1 MQIRH
6 ILRTVKVSTLVPAML
21 AVALLSMQ
29 AMAQSA
35 SQGSAAQGAAPQQP
49 LQRPAPGSTA
59 SAPAPQGQS
68 GQTAALKADDNY
80 RLGSGDRVRVTVY
93 GQPELT
99 GEYAVDGS
107 GQMSYPL
114 VGQIRAGGMTAH
126 ELEKALIGKL
136 SPDYLKNPS
145 ISVEVLTYRPFYI
158 VGEVRTPGSY
168 PFVSGMTV
176 LNAVALAGGFTYRAR
191 ENSFVVTRTAE
202 DGSKSK
208 VTAGAHATILPGDI
222 ITVRERYF

>member
-1 MQIRH
+1 MQTRH
-6 ILRTVKVSTLVPAML
+6 ILRTAKVSAIVPAIL
-21 AVALLSMQ
+21 AVALLSGQ
-29 AMAQSA
+29 ATAQNA
-35 SQGSAAQGAAPQQP
+35 SQGAAPQQP
-49 LQRPAPGSTA
+49 LQRSAAGSSTA
-59 SAPAPQGQS
+59 APPQGQS
-68 GQTAALKADDNY
+68 PGQSATLKADENY

-114 VGQIRAGGMTAH
+114 VGQIRAGGLTAH
-126 ELEKALIGKL
+126 QLEQALIGKL

-168 PFVSGMTV
+168 PFVNGMTV

-191 ENSFVVTRTAE
+191 ENSFYVTRTAE
-202 DGSKSK
+202 DGSKNKIS
-208 VTAGAHATILPGDI
+208 AGADATILPGDI

>member
-1 MQIRH
+1 MQILSQFRASGA
-6 ILRTVKVSTLVPAML
+6 IKLFAIAS
-21 AVALLSMQ
+21 ALL
-29 AMAQSA
+29 
-35 SQGSAAQGAAPQQP
+35 
-49 LQRPAPGSTA
+49 
-59 SAPAPQGQS
+59 
-68 GQTAALKADDNY
+68 TAALLCGQAAAQQAAQSPASQPVMQQAAAGANRAPPSQGVVLPSTAAEGY
-80 RLGSGDRVRVTVY
+80 RLGSGDRVRVTVF

-99 GEYAVDGS
+99 GEFAVDGG

-114 VGQIRAGGMTAH
+114 IGQLRAGGLTAA

-145 ISVEVLTYRPFYI
+145 VSVEVLTYRPFYI

-191 ENSFVVTRTAE
+191 ESSFYVTRTAE
-202 DGSKSK
+202 DGSKTK
-208 VTAGAHATILPGDI
+208 LDTGADATILPGDI

>member
-6 ILRTVKVSTLVPAML
+6 TLRTAKVSTIVPAML
-21 AVALLSMQ
+21 AVGLLSTQ
-29 AMAQSA
+29 AMAQNA
-35 SQGSAAQGAAPQQP
+35 SQGAVPQQP
-49 LQRPAPGSTA
+49 LQRSAAGSSAAVPTQTAPGQ
-59 SAPAPQGQS
+59 APGQS
-68 GQTAALKADDNY
+68 AALKADDSY
-80 RLGSGDRVRVTVY
+80 RLGSGDRVRITVY

-114 VGQIRAGGMTAH
+114 VGQIRAGGLTAH
-126 ELEKALIGKL
+126 DLEKALIGKL
-136 SPDYLKNPS
+136 SPNYLKNPS

-191 ENSFVVTRTAE
+191 ENSFYVTRTGE
-202 DGSKSK
+202 DGAKNK
-208 VTAGAHATILPGDI
+208 ITAGAEATILPGDI

>member
-1 MQIRH
+1 MQTTSARSAS
-6 ILRTVKVSTLVPAML
+6 RAPKVSILVPALL
-21 AVALLSMQ
+21 AVVLVSGQ
-29 AMAQSA
+29 TMAQSSPA
-35 SQGSAAQGAAPQQP
+35 AAPRPLQQAAAGQAAPGQLSGQSAALP
-49 LQRPAPGSTA
+49 
-59 SAPAPQGQS
+59 SANES
-68 GQTAALKADDNY
+68 Y

-99 GEYAVDGS
+99 GEYSVDGS

-114 VGQIRAGGMTAH
+114 VGQLRAGGLTAA
-126 ELEKALIGKL
+126 ELEKALIQKL
-136 SPDYLKNPS
+136 SPDYLKDPS

-168 PFVSGMTV
+168 PFVNGMTV

-191 ENSFVVTRTAE
+191 ENSFYVTRTAE

-208 VTAGAHATILPGDI
+208 LTSSAETTILPGDI

>member
-1 MQIRH
+1 MQTCH
-6 ILRTVKVSTLVPAML
+6 ILRTVKVSAIVPAIL
-21 AVALLSMQ
+21 AVVLLSAQ
-29 AMAQSA
+29 AMAQPA
-35 SQGSAAQGAAPQQP
+35 SQGAAPSQSTKQHTAAGSH
-49 LQRPAPGSTA
+49 APSQGT
-59 SAPAPQGQS
+59 QGQTS
-68 GQTAALKADDNY
+68 GQSAALKADESY

-126 ELEKALIGKL
+126 ELEKALVGKL

-145 ISVEVLTYRPFYI
+145 ISVEVLTFRPFYI

-168 PFVSGMTV
+168 PFVNGMSV

-191 ENSFVVTRTAE
+191 ENSFYVTRTGE
-202 DGSKSK
+202 DGSKNK
-208 VTAGAHATILPGDI
+208 ITAGADATILPGDI

>member
-1 MQIRH
+1 MQ
-6 ILRTVKVSTLVPAML
+6 TLATSNAPRATGL
-21 AVALLSMQ
+21 CAVASIFLAAILLSASVTAQPQQPGMQ
-29 AMAQSA
+29 QQAAA
-35 SQGSAAQGAAPQQP
+35 GANRAPAAQGAALP
-49 LQRPAPGSTA
+49 
-59 SAPAPQGQS
+59 SA
-68 GQTAALKADDNY
+68 AAEGY
-80 RLGSGDRVRVTVY
+80 RLGSGDRVRVTVF

-99 GEYAVDGS
+99 GEYAVDGG
-107 GQMSYPL
+107 GQMSFPL
-114 VGQIRAGGMTAH
+114 VGQLRAGGMTAV

-136 SPDYLKNPS
+136 SPEYLKNPS

-191 ENSFVVTRTAE
+191 ENSFYVTRTGE
-202 DGSKSK
+202 DGSKVKLTS
-208 VTAGAHATILPGDI
+208 GAETTILPGDI

>member
-1 MQIRH
+1 MQTRHTIR
-6 ILRTVKVSTLVPAML
+6 TAKVSAVIPAML
-21 AVALLSMQ
+21 AVALLSTQ
-29 AMAQSA
+29 AMAQNA
-35 SQGSAAQGAAPQQP
+35 SQGAVPQQP
-49 LQRPAPGSTA
+49 LPRPAAGSSAAAPTQTA
-59 SAPAPQGQS
+59 PGQS
-68 GQTAALKADDNY
+68 SGQSAALKADDSY
-80 RLGSGDRVRVTVY
+80 RLGSGDRVRITVY

-114 VGQIRAGGMTAH
+114 VGQIRAGGLTAH

-136 SPDYLKNPS
+136 SPNYLKNPS

-191 ENSFVVTRTAE
+191 ENSFYVTRTGE
-202 DGSKSK
+202 DGSKNK
-208 VTAGAHATILPGDI
+208 ITAGAEATILPGDI

>member
-1 MQIRH
+1 MQTRH
-6 ILRTVKVSTLVPAML
+6 TLRTVKVSAIVPAML
-21 AVALLSMQ
+21 AVVLLATQ
-29 AMAQSA
+29 AMAQPA
-35 SQGSAAQGAAPQQP
+35 SQGAAPSQP
-49 LQRPAPGSTA
+49 LTQRAAPAAASGQAAPSQAAPG
-59 SAPAPQGQS
+59 QS
-68 GQTAALKADDNY
+68 AALKADDSY

-99 GEYAVDGS
+99 GEYAVDGG

-126 ELEKALIGKL
+126 ELERALIGKL

-145 ISVEVLTYRPFYI
+145 ISVEVLTFRPFYI

-168 PFVSGMTV
+168 PFVNGMTV

-191 ENSFVVTRTAE
+191 ENSFYVTRTGE
-202 DGSKSK
+202 DGAKNK
-208 VTAGAHATILPGDI
+208 VSAGADATILPGDI

>member
-1 MQIRH
+1 MQTRH
-6 ILRTVKVSTLVPAML
+6 IFRTVKVSAIVPAML
-21 AVALLSMQ
+21 AVVLLSTQ

-35 SQGSAAQGAAPQQP
+35 SQGAAPSQP
-49 LQRPAPGSTA
+49 LTQRATPAAAPSQAAPAQAAPG
-59 SAPAPQGQS
+59 QS
-68 GQTAALKADDNY
+68 AALKADESY

-99 GEYAVDGS
+99 GEFAVDGG

-126 ELEKALIGKL
+126 ELEQALIGKL
-136 SPDYLKNPS
+136 SPNYLKNPS
-145 ISVEVLTYRPFYI
+145 ISVEVLTFRPFYI

-168 PFVSGMTV
+168 PFVNGMTV

-191 ENSFVVTRTAE
+191 ENSFYVTRTGE
-202 DGSKSK
+202 DGAKNK
-208 VTAGAHATILPGDI
+208 VSAGADATILPGDI

>member
-1 MQIRH
+1 MQTRQL
-6 ILRTVKVSTLVPAML
+6 LRTVKVSALVPAML
-21 AVALLSMQ
+21 AVALLSTQ
-29 AMAQSA
+29 TMAQNA
-35 SQGSAAQGAAPQQP
+35 SQGAVPQQP
-49 LQRPAPGSTA
+49 LSRPAAGSNA
-59 SAPAPQGQS
+59 AAPAQAAPSQAAGQS
-68 GQTAALKADDNY
+68 AALKADDSY
-80 RLGSGDRVRVTVY
+80 RLGSGDRVRVTVF

-114 VGQIRAGGMTAH
+114 VGQIAAGGMTAH

-136 SPDYLKNPS
+136 SPNYLKNPS

-191 ENSFVVTRTAE
+191 ENSFYVTRTGE
-202 DGSKSK
+202 NGSKNK
-208 VTAGAHATILPGDI
+208 ITAGAEATILPGDI

>member
-6 ILRTVKVSTLVPAML
+6 TLRTAKVSAIVPAML
-21 AVALLSMQ
+21 AVALLSTQ
-29 AMAQSA
+29 AMAQNA
-35 SQGSAAQGAAPQQP
+35 SQGAVPQQP
-49 LQRPAPGSTA
+49 LQRPAAAGNA
-59 SAPAPQGQS
+59 AQAQAAPGQS
-68 GQTAALKADDNY
+68 PGQSAALKADDSY
-80 RLGSGDRVRVTVY
+80 RLGSGDRVRVTVF

-99 GEYAVDGS
+99 GEFAVDGS

-114 VGQIRAGGMTAH
+114 VGQIPAGGMTAH
-126 ELEKALIGKL
+126 DLEKALIGKL
-136 SPDYLKNPS
+136 SPNYLKNPS

-176 LNAVALAGGFTYRAR
+176 MNAVALAGGFTYRAR
-191 ENSFVVTRTAE
+191 ENSFYVTRTGENGA
-202 DGSKSK
+202 KNK
-208 VTAGAHATILPGDI
+208 ITAGAEATILPGDI

>member
-6 ILRTVKVSTLVPAML
+6 TLHTAKVSTIVPAML
-21 AVALLSMQ
+21 AVALLSTQ
-29 AMAQSA
+29 AMAQTA
-35 SQGSAAQGAAPQQP
+35 SQGAVPQQP
-49 LQRPAPGSTA
+49 LQRPAAGSNAAAPTQTTPGQ
-59 SAPAPQGQS
+59 APGQS
-68 GQTAALKADDNY
+68 AALKADDSY
-80 RLGSGDRVRVTVY
+80 RLGSGDRVRITVY

-114 VGQIRAGGMTAH
+114 VGQIRAGGLTAH
-126 ELEKALIGKL
+126 DLEKALIGKL
-136 SPDYLKNPS
+136 SPNYLKNPS

-191 ENSFVVTRTAE
+191 ENSFYVTRTGE
-202 DGSKSK
+202 DGAKNK
-208 VTAGAHATILPGDI
+208 ITAGAEATILPGDI

>member
-1 MQIRH
+1 MQIQQ
-6 ILRTVKVSTLVPAML
+6 ILRTVKVSAIVPAIL
-21 AVALLSMQ
+21 AVVLLSAQ
-29 AMAQSA
+29 AMAQPA
-35 SQGSAAQGAAPQQP
+35 TQGAAPSQP
-49 LQRPAPGSTA
+49 LNQRSAPNTTSTA
-59 SAPAPQGQS
+59 ASAQPS
-68 GQTAALKADDNY
+68 GRSAALRADDSY

-99 GEYAVDGS
+99 GEYAVDGG

-114 VGQIRAGGMTAH
+114 VGQIRAGGLTAH
-126 ELEKALIGKL
+126 ELEQALIGKL
-136 SPDYLKNPS
+136 SPNYLKNPS

-168 PFVSGMTV
+168 PFVSGMSV

-191 ENSFVVTRTAE
+191 ENSFYVTRTAE
-202 DGSKSK
+202 DGSKNK
-208 VTAGAHATILPGDI
+208 ITAGADATILPGDI

>member
-1 MQIRH
+1 MQLRHTIR
-6 ILRTVKVSTLVPAML
+6 TAKVSAIML
-21 AVALLSMQ
+21 AAALLAAP
-29 AMAQSA
+29 AMAQNA
-35 SQGSAAQGAAPQQP
+35 TQGAVPQQP
-49 LQRPAPGSTA
+49 LPRPAAGSNA
-59 SAPAPQGQS
+59 APPAQATPAAQS
-68 GQTAALKADDNY
+68 GQTAALKADDSY
-80 RLGSGDRVRVTVY
+80 RLGSGDRVRITVY

-114 VGQIRAGGMTAH
+114 VGQLRAGGLTAH
-126 ELEKALIGKL
+126 ELEQALIGKL
-136 SPDYLKNPS
+136 SPNYLKNPS

-191 ENSFVVTRTAE
+191 ENSFYVTRTGE
-202 DGSKSK
+202 DGSKNK
-208 VTAGAHATILPGDI
+208 ITAGAEATILPGDI

>member
-1 MQIRH
+1 MQTQH
-6 ILRTVKVSTLVPAML
+6 ILRTVKVSAIIPAVL
-21 AVALLSMQ
+21 AVVLLSTQ

-35 SQGSAAQGAAPQQP
+35 SQGAAPSQP
-49 LQRPAPGSTA
+49 ITQRAAPSQALPGGNAVPPNQS
-59 SAPAPQGQS
+59 SGQS
-68 GQTAALKADDNY
+68 AALKADESY

-99 GEYAVDGS
+99 GEYAVDGG

-126 ELEKALIGKL
+126 ELERALIGKL
-136 SPDYLKNPS
+136 SPGYLKNPS
-145 ISVEVLTYRPFYI
+145 ISVEVLTFRPFYI

-168 PFVSGMTV
+168 PFVSGMSV

-191 ENSFVVTRTAE
+191 ENSFYVTRTAE
-202 DGSKSK
+202 DGSKNK
-208 VTAGAHATILPGDI
+208 ITAGADATILPGDI